1 MSSIY
6 TRSYVAKDS
15 DQIGQIYLGQ
25 EELKVRRIGHE
36 AMMEQDAVHKGYEE
50 DVTAHLLETRGK
62 KIGVTGIIDT
72 GALISLMPVKFW
84 ERIGFAREDL
94 TPTNVRLEAANRGA
108 ICVADEHQKQSFK
121 WEDGTFG

>member
-1 MSSIY
+1 M
-6 TRSYVAKDS
+6 
-15 DQIGQIYLGQ
+15 
-25 EELKVRRIGHE
+25 
-36 AMMEQDAVHKGYEE
+36 HKGYEE
-50 DVTAHLLETRGK
+50 DMTAHLLETRGK